1 MATYKIPVS
10 NGIFAHR
17 KRIGAAIWVFLWLI
31 DKTTKEVE
39 AMNGEGMDGLVFGG
53 RPVTMSAVATDLQL
67 SVNGVR
73 DQLSQL
79 LRAGYIRTIQ
89 HGVGIANGYA
99 VLNSKKW
106 GRNESH
112 EEELDAADPTVKLED
127 LTGKVE
133 GSPLGKVEGVHRKT
147 VGGPPENSHSI
158 IGKTIQTIQ
167 NNPIHP
173 TETCRGICSAMTS

>member
-1 MATYKIPVS
+1 MTTYRIPIS

-39 AMNGEGMDGLVFGG
+39 AVDGESMDGLVFGG
-53 RPVTMSAVATDLQL
+53 RPVTMSAVAGDLQM
-67 SVNGVR
+67 SINGVR

-79 LRAGYIRTIQ
+79 LKGGYIRAIQ
-89 HGVGIANGYA
+89 HGAGIANGYA

-106 GRNESH
+106 GRSGTH
-112 EEELDAADPTVKLED
+112 EEESEAVVDPTGKLEGS
-127 LTGKVE
+127 TGKVE
-133 GSPLGKVEGVHRKT
+133 GPPIGKVEGVHRKT

-167 NNPIHP
+167 NNPIQP
-173 TETCRGICSAMTS
+173 TES